1 MWRKTLLAM
10 IRAWLRWVSGYPCR
24 TIERHTDELEILSA
38 SVCSRAI
45 PSSDLVRFTA
55 AATADIRPF
64 WRAAASGPGLGAS
77 IAAQLSASVPARS
90 SRAARERVCLHAGR
104 AASREMVPEN
114 GVGSRESE

>member
-10 IRAWLRWVSGYPCR
+10 ISAWLRWVSGYPCR

-55 AATADIRPF
+55 AAMAGTRP
-64 WRAAASGPGLGAS
+64 L
-77 IAAQLSASVPARS
+77 AR
-90 SRAARERVCLHAGR
+90 RG
-104 AASREMVPEN
+104 
-114 GVGSRESE
+114 